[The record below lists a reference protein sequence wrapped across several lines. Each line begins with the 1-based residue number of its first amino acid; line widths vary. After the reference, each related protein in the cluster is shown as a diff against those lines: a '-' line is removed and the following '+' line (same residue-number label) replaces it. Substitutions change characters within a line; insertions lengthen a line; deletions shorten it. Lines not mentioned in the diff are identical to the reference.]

1 MKIKNN
7 SDEPLRV
14 ADAVVM
20 PGQIGEVR
28 GDVWAR
34 LKAERPEFKKKI
46 ESQVYEELLLLPGD
60 GKFDCQLCLGRGAI
74 VSSGANGT
82 PTAKRCDC
90 VKFKDVKA
98 NVAKIWPQFDLN
110 RVGRLP
116 EGSRSPLQDYA
127 NRNLYVTAS
136 EPIFKM
142 HLRHTAV
149 RQGAFWGARV
159 HADVSLFEAWFFTAK
174 AKGAEIYDVNVRD
187 TPLSEYP
194 SIPEMVIPPELLIL
208 LMGVKNSRNVASPEL
223 LRETLKLRDFAG
235 KPTWVVDQPN
245 QIVTETHHLFYSAEN
260 KDWLDAWN
268 HVTLD
273 LSRTRVQDP
282 DEILENFTPTVER
295 KGAEPGGAVQPPTP
309 TRAPGKFKARLSD
322 LHGAHRGS
330 TTTEDLVEPADEWQ
344 PENKRGKKR

>member
-1 MKIKNN
+1 MKVKNN
-7 SDEPLRV
+7 SETPLVV
-14 ADAVVM
+14 ADAVVH
-20 PGQIGEVR
+20 PGTVGEVR

-34 LKAERPEFKKKI
+34 LKAERPEFKGLVDSKT
-46 ESQVYEELLLLPGD
+46 YEELLLLPGD
-60 GKFDCQLCLGRGAI
+60 GKFDCPNCLGRGFI
-74 VSSGANGT
+74 VGSRDDGT
-82 PTAKRCDC
+82 PSGTRCGC
-90 VKFKDVKA
+90 VLLKDVMT
-98 NVAKIWPQFDLN
+98 NVTKIWPQFDLN
-110 RVGRLP
+110 RVGRLSK
-116 EGSRSPLQDYA
+116 GTRSPLQDYG

-149 RQGAFWGARV
+149 RQGSHWGARV

-194 SIPEMVIPPELLIL
+194 SIPEMVIPPDLLIL

-245 QIVTETHHLFYSAEN
+245 QIVTESHHLFYSSEN
-260 KDWLDAWN
+260 KDWLDTWN

-273 LSRTRVQDP
+273 MARTRVQNP
-282 DEILENFTPTVER
+282 DEILENFTPSVETR
-295 KGAEPGGAVQPPTP
+295 EGAEPGGAVQAPVAQG
-309 TRAPGKFKARLSD
+309 RPGKFKASLSQH
-322 LHGAHRGS
+322 HGANRGS
-330 TTTEDLVEPADEWQ
+330 TTSENIVEPVEKWT
-344 PENKRGKKR
+344 PNKPKGNK